1 MLRTS
6 IIALFVFAGSASAED
21 KIPAELD
28 GTYELREFTEN
39 GKGSDEKDKMST
51 VAFQDGLMTIKFK
64 TREDTAKFTLD
75 ATKKPAAIDFRSTG
89 ADAKT
94 TPGIWKIEK
103 GELTVVFGKKGAR
116 PLDFRGTG
124 DGVIKLVMAKVIV
137 PKKDK

>member
-6 IIALFVFAGSASAED
+6 IFALLLFAYPASAED
-21 KIPAELD
+21 KPTAELD
-28 GTYELREFTEN
+28 GTYELREYTEN

-51 VAFQDGLMTIKFK
+51 VTFKDGLMTVKLAS
-64 TREDTAKFTLD
+64 REDVAKFTLD
-75 ATKKPAAIDFRSTG
+75 ATKKPAAIDFTPTS
-89 ADAKT
+89 AEAKT

-103 GELTVVFGKKGAR
+103 GELTVVFSKKGAR
-116 PLDFRGTG
+116 PTDFRGTG